1 MKSEFKYRKKI
12 QEAIRKSPYFSTRM
26 SIEYYHDW
34 IFCFFSCS
42 PFASSYSCANYVK
55 KTEGLSAFY
64 RSYTTGKLSYF
75 ILYVIQIYWIYFTH
89 SLSNTYLLYI
99 SLFRNYWS
107 MFDEMLKNVPFFY
120 ENNRLFYISPFST
133 WKWISILKLLNFII
147 EYNIKL
153 INLFNNIGN

>member
-1 MKSEFKYRKKI
+1 MRQSFHENIIKLWSNDKISWNQNLNTGKKFKRLSENLPTLVL
-12 QEAIRKSPYFSTRM
+12 EWVLSTTT
-26 SIEYYHDW
+26 IEY
-34 IFCFFSCS
+34 FAFFSCS

-120 ENNRLFYISPFST
+120 ENTRLFYISPFST
-133 WKWISILKLLNFII
+133 WKWISILKL
-147 EYNIKL
+147 
-153 INLFNNIGN
+153 